1 MFWRSKMI
9 NRLVNW
15 AISVNPALWESV
27 SILAF
32 VIFITFMVGVN

>member
-1 MFWRSKMI
+1 MFDRLKIWSMSI
-9 NRLVNW
+9 NPTL
-15 AISVNPALWESV
+15 AESV